1 MPLKLTVGLSKK
13 VGLPEFSS
21 VGATCSLDCELDATL
36 LDDDREGFRRR
47 VAAIYDACRQSIDDE
62 LARHNGKQVLPESH
76 ADTNPV
82 ADPVADR
89 VSATPPTQSNGNGN
103 GNGNGNSS
111 DGRPA
116 TDKQIDYVHQL
127 SDQVRGLGIRRLES
141 LAQKLF
147 DKPVAGLQSFEASVL
162 IDTLKQIKAGS
173 IDLQDALSGVTT

>member
-89 VSATPPTQSNGNGN
+89 VSVTPPVQSIGNGN
-103 GNGNGNSS
+103 GNGS

-116 TDKQIDYVHQL
+116 TDKQLDYVHQL

-162 IDTLKQIKAGS
+162 IDTLKEIKSGS

>member
-103 GNGNGNSS
+103 GS

-116 TDKQIDYVHQL
+116 TDKQLDYVHQL

-162 IDTLKQIKAGS
+162 IDTLKEIKSGS
-173 IDLQDALSGVTT
+173 IDLQDALSGVAT

>member
-1 MPLKLTVGLSKK
+1 MPLSLSISRSKK
-13 VGLPEFSS
+13 IGLPNYGSLGACCS
-21 VGATCSLDCELDATL
+21 VEVELDGSL
-36 LDDDREGFRRR
+36 LKNDPERFRQE
-47 VAAIYDACRQSIDDE
+47 VHDAFAACHEAVEQE
-62 LARHNGKQVLPESH
+62 LARHNGEQVLPESH
-76 ADTNPV
+76 VDTNPV

-89 VSATPPTQSNGNGN
+89 VSVTPPVQSNGNGN
-103 GNGNGNSS
+103 GNGNGS

-116 TDKQIDYVHQL
+116 TDKQLDYVHQL

-162 IDTLKQIKAGS
+162 IDTLKEIKSGS

>member
-89 VSATPPTQSNGNGN
+89 VSAPPPTQSNGNGN
-103 GNGNGNSS
+103 GNGNGS

-116 TDKQIDYVHQL
+116 TDKQLDYVHQL

-162 IDTLKQIKAGS
+162 LDTRTQIKAGR

>member
-89 VSATPPTQSNGNGN
+89 VSATPPTQSNGNG
-103 GNGNGNSS
+103 S

-116 TDKQIDYVHQL
+116 TDKQLDYVHQL

-162 IDTLKQIKAGS
+162 IDTLKEIKSGS

>member
-76 ADTNPV
+76 VDTNPV

-89 VSATPPTQSNGNGN
+89 VSVTPPVQSNGNG
-103 GNGNGNSS
+103 SE
-111 DGRPA
+111 GRPA
-116 TDKQIDYVHQL
+116 TDKQLDYVHQL

-162 IDTLKQIKAGS
+162 IDTLKEIKSGS